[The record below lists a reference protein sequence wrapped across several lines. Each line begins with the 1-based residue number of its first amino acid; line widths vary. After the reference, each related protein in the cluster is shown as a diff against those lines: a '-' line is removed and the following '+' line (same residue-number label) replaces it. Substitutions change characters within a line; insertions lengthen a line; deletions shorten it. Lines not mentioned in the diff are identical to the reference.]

1 MINQVGSQPN
11 VDMHWIMIIVIIM
24 PCTLVMKIYDMKH
37 VVDKCLLHDEI
48 WYMYDDNML
57 LDICISLY
65 CYDACYS
72 TCQTVVWPI
81 LGSMFSGTAT
91 EWSKTMRMSWA
102 EKEKYSASDNRWP
115 ALRGLSGGRL
125 PGRACGVWR
134 GLGTPG
140 SSGRYRSGI
149 RAVSMPST
157 HSLDQVAGTLELN

>member
-1 MINQVGSQPN
+1 MMNQVGSQPN

-57 LDICISLY
+57 LDLCISLY

-81 LGSMFSGTAT
+81 LGTMFSGTAT
-91 EWSKTMRMSWA
+91 DLTETMRMSWA
-102 EKEKYSASDNRWP
+102 EKRKIFRIRWKMTSLARP
-115 ALRGLSGGRL
+115 IRGQAPGQGVRRVTRAGDPRVLGAL
-125 PGRACGVWR
+125 
-134 GLGTPG
+134 
-140 SSGRYRSGI
+140 
-149 RAVSMPST
+149 
-157 HSLDQVAGTLELN
+157 